1 MPVWNVRRHL
11 TISIPFN
18 NKITHMKNNW
28 LLLPLSLLLFSCG
41 DKPTAV
47 NTDSTDIIPVKI
59 MTLEKQGNALSI
71 HASGQFTTDDEVN
84 LSFKT
89 NGIINSILVK
99 EGDPVRT
106 GQVLATLNLTEIDA
120 QVQQSQL
127 GYEKAQRDYQRTM
140 NLHND
145 SVATLEQLQNSKTSL
160 DLARQQLSAAQF
172 NRSYSAI
179 RATKDGYVLHKLANA
194 GQYVTSGTAV
204 LQINGARNAHWML
217 RIGVTDREWAQVKTG
232 DKATIE
238 TAALPG
244 ENLPGTVVR
253 KSEGIDA
260 QSGTFVIDVQLTG
273 NKPAAI
279 ATGMF
284 GRCHISTGAT
294 GGGTAW
300 SIPYA
305 ALLDGNGSS
314 GYVFITNDNKT
325 AQRIPVTIAGMEKD
339 NVLISEGMEQAKA
352 LIISG
357 SAYLKDQSPIRII
370 Q

>member
-1 MPVWNVRRHL
+1 
-11 TISIPFN
+11 
-18 NKITHMKNNW
+18 MKNTL
-28 LLLPLSLLLFSCG
+28 LLLPLSVLLFSCG
-41 DKPTAV
+41 SKPAEKTTAV
-47 NTDSTDIIPVKI
+47 NTEIIPVKV
-59 MTLEKQGNALSI
+59 MPLARQGATGIIN
-71 HASGQFTTDDEVN
+71 ASGQFTTDDEVD

-89 NGIINSILVK
+89 NGIINNILVK
-99 EGDPVRT
+99 EGDAVRT
-106 GQVLATLNLTEIDA
+106 GQVLATLHLTEIDA
-120 QVQQSQL
+120 QVQQAQL
-127 GYEKAQRDYQRTM
+127 GYEKAQRDYQRTL

-145 SVATLEQLQNSKTSL
+145 SVATLEQLQNSKTAL
-160 DLARQQLSAAQF
+160 ELARQQLSTAQF

-179 RATKDGYVLHKLANA
+179 RATKDGYVLHKLASA
-194 GQYVTSGTAV
+194 GQYITSGTPV

-217 RIGVTDREWAQVKTG
+217 RIGVTDKEWAQVKTG

-244 ENLPGTVVR
+244 SDLTGMVTR
-253 KSEGIDA
+253 KAEGIDA
-260 QSGTFVIDVQLTG
+260 ASGTFIIDVQLQG
-273 NKPAAI
+273 EKPAAI

-284 GRCHISTGAT
+284 GRCRITT
-294 GGGTAW
+294 GGAGSGSAW

-305 ALLDGNGSS
+305 ALLDGNGAS

-325 AQRIPVTIAGMEKD
+325 AHKIPVTIAGMEKD
-339 NVLISEGMEQAKA
+339 NVIISEGMERAAA

>member
-1 MPVWNVRRHL
+1 
-11 TISIPFN
+11 
-18 NKITHMKNNW
+18 MKNTL

-41 DKPTAV
+41 NKPKPETIDNTA
-47 NTDSTDIIPVKI
+47 IIPVKI
-59 MTLEKQGNALSI
+59 MPLEKQGAALSI
-71 HASGQFTTDDEVN
+71 AASGQFTTDDEVY

-89 NGIINSILVK
+89 NGIINNILVK
-99 EGDPVRT
+99 EGDPVRK
-106 GQVLATLNLTEIDA
+106 GQLLATLNLTEIDA
-120 QVQQSQL
+120 QVQQAQL
-127 GYEKAQRDYQRTM
+127 GFEKAQRDYQRTQ

-160 DLARQQLSAAQF
+160 DLAKQQLGTAQF

-179 RATKDGYVLHKLANA
+179 HATQDGFVLHKLAST

-204 LQINGARNAHWML
+204 LQTNGARNAHWLL
-217 RIGVTDREWAQVKTG
+217 RIGVSDREWAQVKTG

-238 TAALPG
+238 TPSIPG
-244 ENLPGTVVR
+244 STLSGTVTR

-260 QSGTFVIDVQLTG
+260 QSGTFIIDIQLTG
-273 NKPAAI
+273 AMPAAI
-279 ATGMF
+279 AAGMF
-284 GRCHISTGAT
+284 GRCHITASGNNSS
-294 GGGTAW
+294 TAW

-314 GYVFITNDNKT
+314 GFVFITNDHKT

-339 NVLISEGMEQAKA
+339 HVLISEGMEQAKA